1 MIKEETRVAEKKRK
15 RNSFQEFMDFVD
27 VIVMH
32 ICVVLMFAMFVMVL
46 LQVISR
52 YLLPFSLSWT
62 EELARFLM
70 LWLIFLGAS
79 HIAKA
84 SSYIRVDFIIKKMPF
99 FVQTALNVLIKLIIL
114 AVSGYFAYLSFT
126 VFTTTAVREVSPSM
140 QIPMLI
146 PRFSM
151 VIGFALVFLQAL
163 SAGGLTL
170 LPNEEDEGGI
180 E

>member
-1 MIKEETRVAEKKRK
+1 MAEKKKK
-15 RNSFQEFMDFVD
+15 RSAFQEFMDFID
-27 VIVMH
+27 EIVMN
-32 ICVVLMFAMFVMVL
+32 ICILLMFLMFVLVL

-84 SSYIRVDFIIKKMPF
+84 SSYIRVDFLLKKMPLL
-99 FVQTALNVLIKLIIL
+99 VQNVFNVLIKLTIL
-114 AVSGYFAYLSFT
+114 IVSGYFTYLSFT
-126 VFTTTAVREVSPSM
+126 VFTTTAVKEVSPSM
-140 QIPMLI
+140 QIPMII

-151 VIGFALVFLQAL
+151 VIGFALVFLQAI
-163 SAGGLTL
+163 SAGGVSL
-170 LPNEEDEGGI
+170 LPNEEEEGQT

>member
-1 MIKEETRVAEKKRK
+1 MKEETGVTEKKKK
-15 RNSFQEFMDFVD
+15 RNAFQEFMDFID
-27 VIVMH
+27 DIVMNL
-32 ICVVLMFAMFVMVL
+32 CVIFMFLMFVLVL
-46 LQVISR
+46 LQVFSR

-84 SSYIRVDFIIKKMPF
+84 SSYIRVDFLVKKMSGGI
-99 FVQTALNVLIKLIIL
+99 QKALNIL
-114 AVSGYFAYLSFT
+114 AKLTILIVSGYFAWLSFT

-140 QIPMLI
+140 QIPMII

-151 VIGFALVFLQAL
+151 VIGFALVFLQAISSGGMMLL
-163 SAGGLTL
+163 S
-170 LPNEEDEGGI
+170 NEEEEDLTE
-180 E
+180 